1 MTRTKLTTEP
11 GPSAAELAADE
22 AYRAGETGR
31 RVAKEQARAGA
42 WLTLRGS
49 RDEAA
54 RRLILERVQDME
66 AFRVLTGCRGNAEA
80 AVRLL
85 ASPTPVTSDEAE
97 ENAA

>member
-1 MTRTKLTTEP
+1 MTKPKAVTEP
-11 GPSAAELAADE
+11 GPSPAEIAADE
-22 AYRAGETGR
+22 AYRSGETGR
-31 RVAKEQARAGA
+31 RVAKEQARADA
-42 WLTLRGS
+42 WLALRGG

-80 AVRLL
+80 AVKLL
-85 ASPTPVTSDEAE
+85 ASLAPAVSAEDE